1 MGSFSLLFITAFLMC
16 ETTQALSLGGDSLP
30 VSRRDA
36 IAGGVLIGA
45 ASSSNLGVSPSS
57 AAALAADGVTLSPIA
72 VLGANGRTGALC
84 VTACL
89 ERGVPVKALTRS
101 GSWTPPSSSLDSLD
115 NQQQQ
120 DLLLTTAACDVKDT
134 AQLEAALKGCRGVI
148 YSASASK
155 KGGNAREIDNLGV
168 VSAANVCLSE
178 SIPRYVVISST
189 AVTRPKSLGYK
200 FTNVLGGI
208 MDEKRKGETAV
219 QDLYRDSLLSF
230 TIIRPGGLEEPKEKY
245 AVLGPSALEIS
256 QGDAL
261 AGIVSRADLAQ
272 VAVELALSN
281 APNLKNTAL
290 ELYYTNS
297 AQPCEGRFKPLM
309 TNGVVPRLHGDTY
322 DQLFQGIQ
330 PNLDYYVPS

>member
-1 MGSFSLLFITAFLMC
+1 MGSFSLLFITAFLLC
-16 ETTQALSLGGDSLP
+16 ETHALSLGGDSMP

-45 ASSSNLGVSPSS
+45 SSSNLGFSPS
-57 AAALAADGVTLSPIA
+57 AAALAAGGVAPSPIA

-101 GSWTPPSSSLDSLD
+101 GSWTPPSSSLDSFD

-120 DLLLTTAACDVKDT
+120 ELLLTTAACDVKDT

-155 KGGNAREIDNLGV
+155 QGGNAREIDNLGV
-168 VSAANVCLSE
+168 VSAANVCLSQ

-219 QDLYRDSLLSF
+219 QDLYRDTLLSF

-290 ELYYTNS
+290 ELYYSNS

-309 TNGVVPRLHGDTY
+309 TNGVVPRLHGVTY
-322 DQLFQGIQ
+322 GQLFQGIQ